1 MAGMISEKRKANL
14 AVLASGS
21 GSNLASLISAVNQ
34 GIIDNARIALVISN
48 KQSAYALQRAREA
61 GIPAINLKRSE
72 FANDEAFDAE
82 VVNWLRKYDIDVV
95 LLAGYLRILTEPL
108 LESYSNRIL
117 NIHPSLLPDFGGVG
131 MYGIKV
137 HEAVINTGVAKSGCT
152 IHIVN
157 KTVDGGPILSKAEV
171 PVFPDDTPHALAE
184 RVLKEEHKLYPATV
198 REFVNQLLISQPL
211 S

>member
-1 MAGMISEKRKANL
+1 MISEKRKANL